1 METKNTKIQN
11 SELAINLWV
20 YSDDY
25 GNALRVAGKA
35 YIIDSDDSNKIKA
48 LTDQSSTDY
57 LSVQPFP
64 VPEHFFTAREIEE
77 SKKEVNLYTLISDQK
92 IHIILFREVIVAAK
106 KQLFEQL
113 SELGNEELRLK
124 LELQESNVCATNII
138 FEDENGSLMPMSSL

>member
-1 METKNTKIQN
+1 M
-11 SELAINLWV
+11 
-20 YSDDY
+20 
-25 GNALRVAGKA
+25 
-35 YIIDSDDSNKIKA
+35 
-48 LTDQSSTDY
+48 
-57 LSVQPFP
+57 
-64 VPEHFFTAREIEE
+64 PEHFFTAREIEE

-92 IHIILFREVIVAAK
+92 IHIILFREVIVSAK